1 MDNVIEQTELKKL
14 VDAIQSEKVIE
25 AFKIMEV
32 LRTCYPAAQIGEIT
46 NKLSNIG
53 LREDYV
59 QTEKAFMFA
68 LGQLYQSQNSKVL
81 DLFLEY
87 LIKDYNSQH
96 LRFKEMHDGTNDP
109 YEKSTYYG
117 LMTAYSNMAFDLTK
131 KRSELG

>member
-1 MDNVIEQTELKKL
+1 MEKIIEQTELKKL
-14 VDAIQSEKVIE
+14 VDAVQFEKVIE

-32 LRTCYPAAQIGEIT
+32 LRTCYPAGKIGDIT
-46 NKLSNIG
+46 DSLPGIG
-53 LREDYV
+53 IRNDYP

-87 LIKDYNSQH
+87 LIKDYNSQY

-117 LMTAYSNMAFDLTK
+117 LMTAYSNMAFDLAK
-131 KRSELG
+131 KKSELG